1 MGGVSVKEITAIITA
16 VAALIA
22 LVGGYVQF
30 VVRRAILP
38 CVEFDVDLVMLRSDA
53 HQKVG
58 DIVCTVKNVGP
69 GSGYVANVQ
78 GRVRYS
84 LDDESSVGPDG
95 IEPDLPH
102 RVLPPADSEATP
114 ASILGSGAFAF
125 AKNWSPAFIQPEV
138 TQWYRKPL
146 MVPAD
151 AVLVTVW
158 AAFEYHTDV
167 GPISRMLAKV
177 LSQPAARQGM
187 VKYTVRRTFGLG
199 RTA

>member
-1 MGGVSVKEITAIITA
+1 
-16 VAALIA
+16 
-22 LVGGYVQF
+22 
-30 VVRRAILP
+30 
-38 CVEFDVDLVMLRSDA
+38 
-53 HQKVG
+53 
-58 DIVCTVKNVGP
+58 
-69 GSGYVANVQ
+69 
-78 GRVRYS
+78 
-84 LDDESSVGPDG
+84 
-95 IEPDLPH
+95 
-102 RVLPPADSEATP
+102 
-114 ASILGSGAFAF
+114 
-125 AKNWSPAFIQPEV
+125 
-138 TQWYRKPL
+138 